1 MEWLWDQTCIR
12 TSKRLISAEMIAC
25 RAQSD
30 CLPPEKLQ
38 AKCESLTQIQNTHCW
53 CTGKI
58 NKNKTSQTP
67 NSNNSEK
74 KIQLQNDHLYGHT
87 SSNHV
92 MYLSHKIIRW
102 LVSISSHPFCA
113 LLFTGQG
120 KNHFIT
126 TTYCCSLADSLSNRV
141 CISGSALNCT
151 AFASTCWKAMHDVEM
166 IFEMVIA

>member
-58 NKNKTSQTP
+58 SKNKTSQTP

-113 LLFTGQG
+113 IYWAGKEPFYYNNILLQFGWFPFQSCVHIRLCI
-120 KNHFIT
+120 KL
-126 TTYCCSLADSLSNRV
+126 YCFC
-141 CISGSALNCT
+141 
-151 AFASTCWKAMHDVEM
+151 
-166 IFEMVIA
+166 